1 MASVEPKVIAIIA
14 DRLGV
19 TAEQVTRDT
28 NIANDLGADSLDLA
42 ELMIAFEEEFDIDI
56 VEEDAQHITTVGSVI
71 DHIQAAVDAN
81 G

>member
-1 MASVEPKVIAIIA
+1 MASVDSKVITIIA

-19 TAEQVTRDT
+19 SEDQIKPDT

-42 ELMIAFEEEFDIDI
+42 ELMIAFEEEFDINI
-56 VEEDAQHITTVGSVI
+56 VEEDTQHITTVKSVI
-71 DHIQAAVDAN
+71 DHIQAAVSAN